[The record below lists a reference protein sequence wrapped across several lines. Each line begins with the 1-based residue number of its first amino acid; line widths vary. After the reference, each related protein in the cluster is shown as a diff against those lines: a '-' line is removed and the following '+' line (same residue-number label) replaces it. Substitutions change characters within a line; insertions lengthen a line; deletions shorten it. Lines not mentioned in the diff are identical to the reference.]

1 MTQNP
6 GDSRRWTWVEGLILM
21 VVPLASISM
30 LLWSA
35 SVRDPAADTT
45 VNNLTC
51 VERSATGQAIGEAR
65 RIYLPY
71 LSSGPSKGRSL
82 DCRFAVE
89 FSAAEAR
96 AAAVLIPE
104 FAESLQLSVNGRQL
118 APTELLTMRR
128 LHYSAVPA
136 YVILPAD
143 SVHAGVNQFR
153 ITISASPHMSIAVGR
168 IFLGSRA
175 QLEPDFRL
183 RWFAVAVL
191 PTLQVGGEIAM
202 GLTFLLIWSVRRR
215 DAVYGWL
222 AVLLLLGASRGSAII
237 PDFGIGAGGIPLW
250 NLLVVWEFAA
260 LLMFMRATAG
270 LPSRRRDWIFAIPPL
285 AVWAFAGSAL
295 VFAGLYEWL
304 ARVVVMVG
312 LIYSVLGIWVLTR
325 AALRGNREALVVLI
339 GMIVLCG
346 FIGHTFLVTIGVI
359 PDRVFLGRGAIGTL
373 LITTSTLMTLRF
385 AGEMREYGRT
395 AEELRIR
402 VATAEADL
410 RDTYEELRARR
421 EAEVVSNERRRLMRD
436 LHDGLGGQ
444 LVTMLALAE
453 GRAADG
459 AEIADHARAALAD
472 MRLIIDSLEDFG
484 GDLGLALGA
493 WRERAAPQIRA
504 AGLDLSWQVDDLPA
518 HGALAAGQV
527 LDVLRIIQEAV
538 TNIIKHAGA
547 SRIVLA
553 VYDTPAGATISIRDD
568 GVGFDEAAARSGHG
582 LNNMRLRA
590 NRLGA
595 DLEIFRQDA
604 GTVVQLTLPR
614 GARTP
619 D

>member
-1 MTQNP
+1 MTQTP

-21 VVPLASISM
+21 AVPLASICV

-35 SVRDPAADTT
+35 SFGDPAANIT

-51 VERSATGQAIGEAR
+51 VERSATGQALGEAR
-65 RIYLPY
+65 RVYLPH
-71 LSSGPSKGRSL
+71 LSDEPSMGHSL
-82 DCRFAVE
+82 DCRFAVD
-89 FSAAEAR
+89 FSATEAR
-96 AAAVLIPE
+96 AAAVLIPD
-104 FAESLQLSVNGRQL
+104 FAESLRLSVNGRQM
-118 APTELLTMRR
+118 APVDLLTMRR
-128 LHYSAVPA
+128 LHYSTVPA
-136 YVILPAD
+136 YLVLPPD
-143 SVHAGVNQFR
+143 SVHAGVNQF
-153 ITISASPHMSIAVGR
+153 TISVSSSPHMPIAVGR

-175 QLEPDFRL
+175 LLEPDFRL

-191 PTLQVGGEIAM
+191 PTLQVGGEFAM
-202 GLTFLLIWSVRRR
+202 GLTFLLIWTVRRR

-237 PDFGIGAGGIPLW
+237 PDFGAVQAGLPVW
-250 NLLVVWEFAA
+250 NLLVIWEFAA

-270 LPSRRRDWIFAIPPL
+270 LPSLRRDWIFAVPPL
-285 AVWAFAGSAL
+285 AVWG
-295 VFAGLYEWL
+295 FAGLAQVFDGLNDWL
-304 ARVVVMVG
+304 ARGVVTIG
-312 LIYSVLGIWVLTR
+312 LIYCLLGIWSLAW

-346 FIGHTFLVTIGVI
+346 FIGHTILVITGVI
-359 PDRVFLGRGAIGTL
+359 PDRIFLGRGAIGTL

-395 AEELRIR
+395 AEELRVR

-410 RDTYEELRARR
+410 RDTFEELRARR
-421 EAEVVSNERRRLMRD
+421 EAEAVSNERRRLMRD

-453 GRAADG
+453 GRAPDG
-459 AEIADHARAALAD
+459 AEIAGHARAALAD

-518 HGALAAGQV
+518 HDALAAGQV

-547 SRIVLA
+547 NHIVLA
-553 VYDTPAGATISIRDD
+553 VHDTPGGVTISIRDD
-568 GVGFDEAAARSGHG
+568 GAGFDEPAAKIGHG

-595 DLEIFRQDA
+595 ELAFFRDDA

-614 GARTP
+614 GFSTP